1 MLDADVIIVCTHS
14 FVLEG
19 VCVCVCGSELGNIIM
34 GIGIDTCI
42 LYRDDREKRLKDV
55 SKGCGMEMLISVE
68 DCVKAFIY

>member
-1 MLDADVIIVCTHS
+1 MQMSLLY
-14 FVLEG
+14 VLIRSYWK